1 MGESTVK
8 NGKVMTA
15 FTAPTIRTII
25 DIANELSI
33 KREDIVTLT
42 KEGDQ
47 YILVY
52 YGGKD

>member
-1 MGESTVK
+1 MGESTIK
-8 NGKVMTA
+8 NGKVLTA
-15 FTAPTIRTII
+15 ITAPTIRGII
-25 DIANELSI
+25 QIANKLSI

-42 KEGDQ
+42 KEEGQ